1 MSKELREKW
10 AEVDP
15 ECGEGWFSIIDDTLA
30 EIRETLEAEDPE
42 DPDSSGASLGDL
54 DVQRVATWKGLL
66 KFWIKGPDIPEL
78 GPILEHA
85 KLRSLWTC
93 EVCGEDG
100 RMREEKQVV
109 RCRDCAVEQELQLIR
124 EEMN

>member
-10 AEVDP
+10 ADVEP
-15 ECGEGWFSIIDDTLA
+15 ECGDGWLGIVDDTLA
-30 EIRETLEAEDPE
+30 EIRETVEAEDMDE
-42 DPDSSGASLGDL
+42 SGMNLW
-54 DVQRVATWKGLL
+54 DVEVKRVATWKGLL
-66 KFWIKGPDIPEL
+66 KFWIQSPNLGEL
-78 GPILEHA
+78 QPILEHA

-93 EVCGEDG
+93 EMCGEDG

-109 RCRDCAVEQELQLIR
+109 RCRDCAAEQELKLTK